1 MKKHSFSQRLTQFL
15 NGKGFYIALAFCV
28 LAIAASCWYLWYEFA
43 AARRIAAETASA
55 QTVTVEPGETEE
67 NTAASGETDPADSE
81 SLQAEEEAP
90 ADASSEETLA
100 QAEPTAEPETATT
113 AAPAEI
119 EADDEAS
126 EAALAENTAWV
137 WPLEGDVVAA
147 FSSDTLSYNEALGDW
162 RTHDGMDLSAQLG
175 QSVAAAC
182 AGEIL
187 SVEEDPLLGWTVTLD
202 CGNDITVQYSNL
214 AEEIPVSAGERV
226 DAGDMIGTVGSSAAG
241 ESHDTPWL
249 HVAVLQAG
257 EAVEPSEFFS

>member
-55 QTVTVEPGETEE
+55 QTVTVEPEE
-67 NTAASGETDPADSE
+67 AEESAALSGERDPADTEPVQSE
-81 SLQAEEEAP
+81 EDAP
-90 ADASSEETLA
+90 ADASPEDTLA
-100 QAEPTAEPETATT
+100 ETEPEEAEA

-119 EADDEAS
+119 EAASEPLSAEAS
-126 EAALAENTAWV
+126 AWV

-162 RTHDGMDLSAQLG
+162 RTHDGVDLSAQLG

-182 AGEIL
+182 AGEVL

-202 CGNDITVQYSNL
+202 CGDEITVQYSNL
-214 AEEIPVSAGERV
+214 AEEIPVSAGESV
-226 DAGDMIGTVGSSAAG
+226 AAGETIGTVGASAAG
-241 ESHDTPWL
+241 ESRETPWL
-249 HVAVLQAG
+249 HFAVLRAG
-257 EAVEPSEFFS
+257 EAADPSEFFS